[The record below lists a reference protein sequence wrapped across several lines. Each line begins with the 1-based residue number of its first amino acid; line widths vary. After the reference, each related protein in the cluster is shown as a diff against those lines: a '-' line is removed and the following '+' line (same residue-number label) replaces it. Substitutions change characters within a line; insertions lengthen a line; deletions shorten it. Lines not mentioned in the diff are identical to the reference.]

1 MTDILT
7 ARYAQT
13 GKSSAH
19 DSLGMR
25 EMQARA
31 YEQRNAQYL
40 LIKAP
45 PASGKSRALM
55 FLALDKVIKQG
66 LKKVIVAVPEM
77 SIGGSF
83 QDTDLTTY
91 GFFAD
96 WHVDPKYNLCT
107 PGNVGKVDQ
116 VVNFMEDPDAHYLI
130 CTHATFRFAFEKI
143 KLPYKFDETVVAID
157 EFHHTSADDTNIM
170 GKTIHTLM
178 TQSKAHIVAMTG
190 SYFRGD
196 AVRILEEEDEAKFT
210 QVTYT
215 YYEQLN
221 GYKYLK
227 SLGIGYHFYQGRY
240 FEALREVLDLNK
252 KTIIHI
258 PNVNSMES
266 TGDKLT
272 EVERIMD
279 VIGGTPVKDPK
290 TGIYTTR
297 ARNGKTLRIADL
309 VTDDENRVNV
319 LMYLR
324 NIKKREDMDI
334 IIALGMAKEGFDWPW
349 CEHVLTVGYRSSL
362 TEIVQIIGRATRDCE
377 GKEHA
382 QFTNLIA
389 QPDAEDADVTNSV
402 NNMLKAI
409 TVSLLMEQILAPNI
423 NFKPRSLLKNGEEV
437 KPGTIIIDDTGKHKV
452 SKPVAE
458 ILTNG
463 GLTNVTTSVL
473 QDINAVGR
481 IITHAI
487 NDQEFTQ
494 LELPNLVQ
502 ERFPSLDPEDVKTV
516 AKFVELQMK
525 IHAAGGQID
534 AQGQLVDKEG
544 RIVIEIPDDT
554 PKTPKQPQPPK
565 EPKTKENEKPGDTE
579 TEEKKDG
586 GAPVVGKP
594 SVRPRDPDDPKKK
607 VHELLK
613 VGKKF
618 VNIEN
623 LNIDLIAA
631 INPFQGAFEVL
642 SKSVDAPMLKTIK
655 DQVVANRA
663 SVSEDEAQLLWPNVE
678 EFFTSFGK
686 EPSTNSND
694 PYEKRLGEVL
704 AFVRKR
710 TAELIASGQLSVN

>member
-19 DSLGMR
+19 NLLGMR

-55 FLALDKVIKQG
+55 FLALDKVMKQG

-107 PGNVGKVDQ
+107 PGNVGKVDR
-116 VVNFMEDPDAHYLI
+116 VVKFMDDPDAHYLL

-240 FEALREVLDLNK
+240 FEALREVLDLDK

-266 TGDKLT
+266 TGDKFT

-279 VIGGTPVKDPK
+279 VIGGTPIKDPE

-437 KPGTIIIDDTGKHKV
+437 KPGTIIIDDTGEHKV

-502 ERFPSLDPEDVKTV
+502 ERFPSLEIEDVKTV

-534 AQGQLVDKEG
+534 DQGKLVDREG
-544 RIVIEIPDDT
+544 RIVIVIPDDT
-554 PKTPKQPQPPK
+554 PKPPKHPQPPK
-565 EPKTKENEKPGDTE
+565 DPKEKENEKLGDPE
-579 TEEKKDG
+579 GNG
-586 GAPVVGKP
+586 GKEGDDPKIGSP
-594 SVRPRDPDDPKKK
+594 RVRRQDPDAKKK
-607 VHELLK
+607 VHEFLK
-613 VGKKF
+613 VGDKF

-623 LNIDLIAA
+623 LNIDLIAE

-678 EFFTSFGK
+678 DFFTSFGK

-704 AFVRKR
+704 AFVRKK
-710 TAELIASGQLSVN
+710 TAELIASGQLSAN

>member
-7 ARYAQT
+7 ARYART

-19 DSLGMR
+19 NPLGMR

-31 YEQRNAQYL
+31 YEERNAQYL

-55 FLALDKVIKQG
+55 FLALDKVMKQG

-83 QDTDLTTY
+83 KDTDLTTF

-107 PGNVGKVDQ
+107 PGNAGKVDQ
-116 VVNFMEDPDAHYLI
+116 VVKFMKDPDAHYLI

-178 TQSKAHIVAMTG
+178 TQSKAHIIAMTG

-196 AVRILEEEDEAKFT
+196 AVRILDEQDEAKFT

-240 FEALREVLDLNK
+240 FEALRKVLDLDK

-319 LMYLR
+319 LTYLR
-324 NIKKREDMDI
+324 KITKREDMDI

-389 QPDAEDADVTNSV
+389 QPEADDADVTNSV

-423 NFKPRSLLKNGEEV
+423 TFKPRSLLKNGEEV
-437 KPGTIIIDDTGKHKV
+437 PPGTIIVDDGGEHKV
-452 SKPVAE
+452 STEVAE

-463 GLTNVTTSVL
+463 GLTNVTTAVL

-487 NDQEFTQ
+487 NDKEFTQ
-494 LELPNLVQ
+494 LELPGIVQ
-502 ERFPSLDPEDVKTV
+502 ERFPSLDTEDVKTV

-534 AQGQLVDKEG
+534 GNGQLIDSEG
-544 RIVIEIPDDT
+544 RIVIEIPEETQPKIHKPHVNPPAEEEGGEGKKGDGKTGGTSGGT
-554 PKTPKQPQPPK
+554 PGVKIT
-565 EPKTKENEKPGDTE
+565 TTTNEKR
-579 TEEKKDG
+579 KKI
-586 GAPVVGKP
+586 
-594 SVRPRDPDDPKKK
+594 
-607 VHELLK
+607 HELLK
-613 VGKKF
+613 VGDKF

-623 LNIDLIAA
+623 LNIDLIAQ

-663 SVSEDEAQLLWPNVE
+663 GVSENEAQLLWPNIE
-678 EFFTSFGK
+678 EFFENYGK

-710 TAELIASGQLSVN
+710 VAELQASGQLAAN

>member
-7 ARYAQT
+7 ARYART

-19 DSLGMR
+19 NPLGMR

-31 YEQRNAQYL
+31 YEQRNEQYL

-45 PASGKSRALM
+45 PASGKSCALM
-55 FLALDKVIKQG
+55 FLALDKVLKQG

-83 QDTDLTTY
+83 KDTDLTTY

-116 VVNFMEDPDAHYLI
+116 VVNFMNDPDAHYLI
-130 CTHATFRFAFEKI
+130 CTHATFRFAFERI

-196 AVRILEEEDEAKFT
+196 AVRILDEQDEAKFT

-240 FEALREVLDLNK
+240 FEALRKVLDLDK

-279 VIGGTPVKDPK
+279 VIGGTPVKDPE

-319 LMYLR
+319 LTYLR

-389 QPDAEDADVTNSV
+389 QPEADDADVTNSV

-423 NFKPRSLLKNGEEV
+423 TFKPRSLLKNGEKV
-437 KPGTIIIDDTGKHKV
+437 PPGTIIVDDEGEHKV
-452 SKPVAE
+452 SKEVAE

-463 GLTNVTTSVL
+463 GLTNVTTAVL

-487 NDQEFTQ
+487 NDKEFTQ
-494 LELPNLVQ
+494 LELPGIVQ
-502 ERFPSLDPEDVKTV
+502 ERFPSLDTEDVKTV

-534 AQGQLVDKEG
+534 GNGQLIDSEG
-544 RIVIEIPDDT
+544 RIVIEIPEDT
-554 PKTPKQPQPPK
+554 QPTNHKPHVNPPAEEESGEGNQGEGETGGTSGGISGVKTP
-565 EPKTKENEKPGDTE
+565 TTTNETR
-579 TEEKKDG
+579 KKI
-586 GAPVVGKP
+586 P
-594 SVRPRDPDDPKKK
+594 
-607 VHELLK
+607 ELLK
-613 VGKKF
+613 VGDKF

-623 LNIDLIAA
+623 LNIDLIAE

-663 SVSEDEAQLLWPNVE
+663 GVSEDEAQLLWPNIE
-678 EFFTSFGK
+678 EFFESFGK
-686 EPSTNSND
+686 EPSSNSND
-694 PYEKRLGEVL
+694 PYEKRLGEAL

-710 TAELIASGQLSVN
+710 VAELQASGQLAAN